1 MRSETYEKPRKLR
14 YGYTTGA
21 CATACSLAAA
31 QLLLCESNPDKKA
44 RLKPIVTVL
53 NKHSEAKINTQQSI
67 EITLPK
73 GQNVKFA
80 LEYCQLSP
88 HGAIAAT
95 CKDAGDDPDV
105 THRAI
110 IMVEVRL
117 KSTQG
122 VDFQAGEG
130 VGIIT
135 RKGLPIGVGEAAI
148 NPIPRKM
155 MQQHLH
161 YLAQQQ
167 HYSGGF
173 TLIIGVKNGL
183 ALAKKTLNA
192 RLGILGGL
200 SILGTTGIVRPFSCS
215 AYIASIHRAIDVAD
229 ANQIQHIAACTGSGS
244 EQMIQAHYQLSEMAL
259 IEMGDFVGAVLKYL
273 KKVPIAKLSIVG
285 GFGKMTK
292 LAAGHLDLHSRKS
305 TIDFDFLATVATKD
319 LVAEQKET
327 QILYQAI
334 QHCNTS
340 IEALQ
345 LCQSQQIDLA
355 SRICEYALITAK
367 RYVPQAIEVEVFAI
381 NRRNEQVGLATT
393 SVQ

>member
-31 QLLLCESNPDKKA
+31 QLLLHHANAANNRIDSQPIIKA
-44 RLKPIVTVL
+44 QP
-53 NKHSEAKINTQQSI
+53 SI
-67 EITLPK
+67 AITLPK
-73 GQNVKFA
+73 GQQVSFA

-88 HGAIAAT
+88 HGAIAAI

-110 IMVEVRL
+110 ITVEVRL
-117 KSTQG
+117 SARTG
-122 VDFQAGEG
+122 IEFIAGEG

-135 RKGLPIGVGEAAI
+135 RKGLPIPVGEAAI
-148 NPIPRKM
+148 NPIPRQM
-155 MQQHLH
+155 MQQHLQQ
-161 YLAQQQ
+161 LAQQQ
-167 HYSGGF
+167 HYAGGF
-173 TLIIGVKNGL
+173 TLIIGVKNGVE
-183 ALAKKTLNA
+183 LAKKTLNA

-244 EQMIQAHYQLSEMAL
+244 EHMIRAHYQLSEMAL

-285 GFGKMTK
+285 GFGKISK

-305 TIDFDFLATVATKD
+305 RIDFDFLATLATVD
-319 LVAEQKET
+319 LASDQPET
-327 QILYQAI
+327 QALYQQI
-334 QHCNTS
+334 QACNTS

-345 LCQSQQIDLA
+345 LCQDQHIDLGN
-355 SRICEYALITAK
+355 RICEQALKTARK
-367 RYVPQAIEVEVFAI
+367 YVPETIEIEVFAI
-381 NRRNEQVGLATT
+381 NRRNQQVGL
-393 SVQ
+393 V